1 MILIAHLMVYRAST
15 RWSTGRPPVGL
26 LGVHPVDKYGLLGG
40 RKTGPTSGD
49 DNSETVHPKYLKF
62 GVWIGLLP
70 HQISCNSDEPFPSY
84 RRLNSVRFDVHPVD
98 HIYLRGGRPVHALN
112 ALN

>member
-1 MILIAHLMVYRAST
+1 MILIIHPMVYRAST

-62 GVWIGLLP
+62 GVWIVL
-70 HQISCNSDEPFPSY
+70 
-84 RRLNSVRFDVHPVD
+84 
-98 HIYLRGGRPVHALN
+98 
-112 ALN
+112 